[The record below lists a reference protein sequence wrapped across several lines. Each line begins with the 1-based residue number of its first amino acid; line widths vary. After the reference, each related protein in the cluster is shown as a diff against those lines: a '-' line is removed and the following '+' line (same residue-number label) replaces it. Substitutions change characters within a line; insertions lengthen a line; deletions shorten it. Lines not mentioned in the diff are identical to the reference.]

1 MCDNFFVCQLI
12 LLCFSSPNC
21 RFRQN
26 GDLKAGGGVF
36 NYSSYCIRR
45 VESVRDDS
53 NPVFWNQAH
62 VRTTYSIICLKKIK
76 VWDMPFTVANNV

>member
-1 MCDNFFVCQLI
+1 MWDNFFVCQLI

-21 RFRQN
+21 RFHQN
-26 GDLKAGGGVF
+26 GDLKAGGGIF

-53 NPVFWNQAH
+53 DPVFWNQAH
-62 VRTTYSIICLKKIK
+62 VRTTDVFVFKQKFGK
-76 VWDMPFTVANNV
+76 